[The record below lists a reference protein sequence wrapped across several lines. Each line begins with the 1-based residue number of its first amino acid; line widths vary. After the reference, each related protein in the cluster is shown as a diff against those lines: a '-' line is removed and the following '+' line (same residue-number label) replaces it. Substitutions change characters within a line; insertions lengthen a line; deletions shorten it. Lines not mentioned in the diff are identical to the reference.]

1 MKWVS
6 ALSRQTDIDSAVQ
19 EAAESA
25 IRQLGKDH
33 ADLTIVFVSPQF
45 SEFYDKVPDLVSRY
59 FNPGLLFGCSG
70 GGIIGNGEEAEQQA
84 AVSITCAELPGVK
97 IQPLHFETTDLP
109 DQDTSP
115 SVWRDWFK
123 VDVEDKPH
131 FVFLADPFSFR
142 GEEFLAGV
150 DFAYPRSK
158 KVGGLA
164 SGAQALGGN
173 ALYLGDKIYH
183 SGLVG
188 IALSGDI
195 EVDAIV
201 AQGCRPIGK
210 PMQITQCE
218 QTLLKELEGKPPLEV
233 IQELH
238 ETLSDADKN
247 LMQTSLFLGIEMDP
261 MKDNP
266 KQGDF
271 LIRNLM
277 GADRESGALV
287 IGTLLRN
294 GQLVQFHLRDKQ
306 MSAEDLNVMLTR
318 YLQQGN
324 AENAKGALLFSCLGR
339 GKYLYGKTNHDTDM
353 FRSKLGE
360 IPLGGFFCNGE
371 IGPVGNA
378 TFLHGY
384 TSSFGIFRP
393 LAGETDSKSP

>member
-6 ALSRQTDIDSAVQ
+6 ALSRKTDIDSAIQ

-25 IRQLGKDH
+25 IQQLGKDQ
-33 ADLTIVFVSPQF
+33 ADLTVVFVSPQF
-45 SEFYDKVPDLVSRY
+45 KEFYDKVPELVSRY
-59 FNPGLLFGCSG
+59 LKPGLLFGCSG

-97 IQPLHFETTDLP
+97 IQTIQSDTTELP

-115 SVWRDWFK
+115 SVWREWLQVK
-123 VDVEDKPH
+123 VEDNPH
-131 FVFLADPFSFR
+131 FVFLADPFSFQ

-150 DFAYPRSK
+150 DFAYPNSK

-164 SGAQALGGN
+164 SGAQAQGGN
-173 ALYLGDKIYH
+173 AMYLGDKIYN
-183 SGLVG
+183 SGLIG

-195 EVDAIV
+195 EVDTIV
-201 AQGCRPIGK
+201 AQGCRPIGE

-218 QTLLKELEGKPPLEV
+218 HNLLKELGGKPPLEV
-233 IQELH
+233 LQELNG
-238 ETLSDADKN
+238 TLSDEDKK
-247 LMQTSLFLGIEMDP
+247 LIQSSLFLGIEMDP

-266 KQGDF
+266 QQGDF

-277 GADRESGALV
+277 GVDRESGTVA
-287 IGTLLRN
+287 IGALLRN
-294 GQLVQFHLRDKQ
+294 GQLVQFHLRDKK
-306 MSAEDLNVMLTR
+306 MSAEDLDVMLTR
-318 YLQQGN
+318 YLNQGN

-339 GKYLYGKTNHDTDM
+339 GEYLYGKPNHDTDM
-353 FRSKLGE
+353 FQGKLGK

-371 IGPVGNA
+371 IGPVGKT

-384 TSSFGIFRP
+384 TSSFGIFRS
-393 LAGETDSKSP
+393 ARRGADEK